1 MDIRQQSALFSETE
15 TRFRTKKVGTSLL
28 AAVPIMALL
37 GFAASNPPNAL
48 AVPSYARQTGLAC
61 SGCHYTPPELNP
73 AGRRF
78 KLLGYV
84 DRGDQTKTVT
94 SEGSKAHAAL
104 DLLASLPLSVMLE
117 ASFTATN
124 SPVPNVAL
132 NPTPPPTY
140 LLTPTQNGS
149 FEFPQDI
156 SLFLAGAWTSKV
168 GSFLQVTYD
177 TRDDHFTSD
186 NTDIRFADK
195 TKISGKELV
204 YGLDLNNNPTV
215 EDLWNSTP
223 AWGFP
228 WIASDFAPTPTA
240 TPIINGPLAQD
251 VAGFGGYAMWNS
263 HLYLNLEI
271 YRSEH
276 VGGPQPNP
284 GIGYT
289 HNIVGVAPYW
299 RVAWQESTG
308 TTQFEIGSYGM
319 HMKNSPNVI
328 PSGVGDRYDAYTDW
342 AFDTQ
347 YDRTLFRKDVLS
359 LRGTYIRENSQL
371 AYSCNPNLPGGALA
385 AVCGHHLNTF
395 MPNAEFHFGNRLS
408 GTFAWFITQGTIDT
422 TLYAPYPVTG
432 SANGDPRS
440 AGYIANVSYWPWQN
454 LQLAAQYT
462 GYTRF
467 NGGSSSYDV
476 TPNGRNASANNTIYL
491 DAKFLF

>member
-1 MDIRQQSALFSETE
+1 MTQNFDRQGGDPMGTRRGVSVLFTFVI
-15 TRFRTKKVGTSLL
+15 TVTLLFL
-28 AAVPIMALL
+28 AAV
-37 GFAASNPPNAL
+37 NPPDAW

-94 SEGSKAHAAL
+94 SEGKKKNAAL

-117 ASFTATN
+117 TSFTATN
-124 SPVPNVAL
+124 SPVPA
-132 NPTPPPTY
+132 
-140 LLTPTQNGS
+140 TQNGN

-156 SLFLAGAWTSKV
+156 SLFLAGAWTSNV

-177 TRDDHFTSD
+177 TQADHFSMD
-186 NTDIRFADK
+186 NTDIRYANK
-195 TKISGKELV
+195 TKLSGKELV
-204 YGLDLNNNPTV
+204 YGVDLNNNPTL

-223 AWGFP
+223 AWGYP
-228 WIASDFAPTPTA
+228 WIASDVAPTPNA
-240 TPIINGPLAQD
+240 TPIINGALAQD
-251 VAGFGGYAMWNS
+251 VAGIGGYAMWDS
-263 HLYLNLEI
+263 HLYLDVAL

-276 VGGPQPNP
+276 VGGSQPNP
-284 GIGYT
+284 GAGFGY
-289 HNIVGVAPYW
+289 NIVGVAPYW

-308 TTQFEIGSYGM
+308 TTQFEIGTYGM
-319 HMKNSPNVI
+319 HMKSTNNVI
-328 PSGVGDRYDAYTDW
+328 NDGVSNVYDSYTDW

-359 LRGTYIRENSQL
+359 LRGTYIHENSNL
-371 AYSCNPNLPGGALA
+371 ASSANVPPPTGPSASPG
-385 AVCGHHLNTF
+385 GHHLNTF
-395 MPNAEFHFGNRLS
+395 MPNIEYHFGNRYT
-408 GTFAWFITQGTIDT
+408 GTFGWFITEGTADAL
-422 TLYAPYPVTG
+422 LYPPGAVTG
-432 SANGDPRS
+432 NANGDPRS

-454 LQLAAQYT
+454 LQLGAQYT

-467 NGGSSSYDV
+467 NGGSTNYDGA
-476 TPNGRNASANNTIYL
+476 GRNASSNNTIYL